1 MGGICRPFSY
11 HHDGSDDLL
20 WKLDNLTTFIVAI
33 AYRRAITSK
42 KKNLKVETESVSELD

>member
-1 MGGICRPFSY
+1 MMEAI
-11 HHDGSDDLL
+11 DLL

-42 KKNLKVETESVSELD
+42 KKNLKVETESVSELDNLNFLCY